1 MKLLKTNDKDKSKKQ
16 GEKITFKG
24 PIIKHIILEV
34 RRQWK
39 YPLSAER
46 NCQLRILYPVT
57 MPFKNKNEIF
67 LMCRQTKAEIIQHQ
81 KTHTKGN
88 TEVYS
93 SGRRKLIQDERLAF
107 QEGMK
112 SNKKCMSKWILA
124 YKTIKMLSYGA

>member
-1 MKLLKTNDKDKSKKQ
+1 MKLLKTNDKYKSKKQ

-93 SGRRKLIQDERLAF
+93 SGRRKLIK
-107 QEGMK
+107 MK
-112 SNKKCMSKWILA
+112 GWRFRKE
-124 YKTIKMLSYGA
+124 